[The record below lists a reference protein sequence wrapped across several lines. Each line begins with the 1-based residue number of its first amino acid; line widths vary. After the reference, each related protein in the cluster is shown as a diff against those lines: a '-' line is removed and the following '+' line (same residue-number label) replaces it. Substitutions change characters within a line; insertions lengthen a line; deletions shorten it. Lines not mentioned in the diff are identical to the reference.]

1 MNCSKIAR
9 RKVTASV
16 KLAHEVVEMS
26 NQLQQNEAL
35 NAHQVNSATQLRE
48 LSDRLAQR
56 AQQFRVDAA

>member
-1 MNCSKIAR
+1 
-9 RKVTASV
+9 
-16 KLAHEVVEMS
+16 MS

-48 LSDRLAQR
+48 LSGRLAQR

>member
-1 MNCSKIAR
+1 
-9 RKVTASV
+9 
-16 KLAHEVVEMS
+16 MS